1 MIPIQD
7 SSPIPPPTPT
17 PLPRLSLGDDGR
29 LLCVGADGAQQSVR
43 VVRCFP
49 WSEPSR
55 YVSLRNDADAE
66 LCFIDRLD
74 ALDPESRRALESALV
89 AAGFV
94 LSIVAVSSVE
104 EDFEIRKWQV
114 QTAQGPRSF
123 QTPLDV
129 WPHPTPSGELVV
141 ADVAGDLYVFP
152 KPDQL
157 DADSK
162 KLLWAF
168 ID

>member
-1 MIPIQD
+1 MTRVPD
-7 SSPIPPPTPT
+7 SSPTPKNN
-17 PLPRLSLGDDGR
+17 LPSQLSLAADGR
-29 LLCVGADGAQQSVR
+29 LLFAAADGTTHSVR

-55 YVSLRNDADAE
+55 YVSLRNDDDAE
-66 LCFIDRLD
+66 LCFIQRVDT
-74 ALDPESRRALESALV
+74 LDPESRRALESALV

-94 LSIVAVSSVE
+94 LCITAISSVE

-114 QTAQGPRSF
+114 QTAQGARSF

-129 WPHPTPSGELVV
+129 WPHATPSGELVI

-152 KPDQL
+152 NLDGL
-157 DADSK
+157 DANSK

>member
-1 MIPIQD
+1 MIPVPD
-7 SSPIPPPTPT
+7 SSPAFPSNSPA
-17 PLPRLSLGDDGR
+17 RLSLAADGR
-29 LLCVGADGAQQSVR
+29 LLFSAADGTTQSVR

-55 YVSLRNDADAE
+55 YVSLRNADDTE

-74 ALDPESRRALESALV
+74 ALDPVSRRALESALV

-94 LSIVAVSSVE
+94 LRITSIASVE

-129 WPHPTPSGELVV
+129 WPHPTPSGDLVIE
-141 ADVAGDLYVFP
+141 DVAGDLYVFP
-152 KPDQL
+152 KLDEL
-157 DADSK
+157 DAPSK